1 MINSRIMLIFKSF
14 RIRPSRQP
22 RVLKWGIIGA
32 IVMRAGFIFAGIE
45 LLERFEWLIYL
56 FGALLLYAA
65 IGMLRGE
72 EEEEVSNTLL
82 PAENLL
88 EDTDGLLRPPSPSNP
103 PATSRWGGL
112 RILLSADVHSADD
125 VIAF

>member
-1 MINSRIMLIFKSF
+1 MLIFKSF

-72 EEEEVSNTLL
+72 EDEEASDTLL
-82 PAENLL
+82 PTDNLL
-88 EDTDGLLRPPSPSNP
+88 EDTDGPLRPPSLP
-103 PATSRWGGL
+103 T
-112 RILLSADVHSADD
+112 HQ
-125 VIAF
+125 